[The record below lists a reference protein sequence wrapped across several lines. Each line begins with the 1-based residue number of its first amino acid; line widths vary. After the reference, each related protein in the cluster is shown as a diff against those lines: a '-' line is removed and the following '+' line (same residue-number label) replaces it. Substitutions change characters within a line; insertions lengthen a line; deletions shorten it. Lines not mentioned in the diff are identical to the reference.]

1 MEENLLSIE
10 LTVAEVNVILRSL
23 GKHPFEEI
31 AALIQKIKQQGEVQL
46 AEMQQGQA
54 EQPEWTNTR
63 LKIVY
68 FSREFNIRIP
78 REGNQ
83 YACGLA
89 K

>member
-54 EQPEWTNTR
+54 EQPE
-63 LKIVY
+63 
-68 FSREFNIRIP
+68 
-78 REGNQ
+78 
-83 YACGLA
+83 
-89 K
+89 

>member
-46 AEMQQGQA
+46 AEMQQDKV
-54 EQPEWTNTR
+54 EQSE
-63 LKIVY
+63 
-68 FSREFNIRIP
+68 
-78 REGNQ
+78 
-83 YACGLA
+83 
-89 K
+89 

>member
-10 LTVAEVNVILRSL
+10 LTVAEINVILRSL

-54 EQPEWTNTR
+54 EQPE
-63 LKIVY
+63 
-68 FSREFNIRIP
+68 
-78 REGNQ
+78 
-83 YACGLA
+83 
-89 K
+89 